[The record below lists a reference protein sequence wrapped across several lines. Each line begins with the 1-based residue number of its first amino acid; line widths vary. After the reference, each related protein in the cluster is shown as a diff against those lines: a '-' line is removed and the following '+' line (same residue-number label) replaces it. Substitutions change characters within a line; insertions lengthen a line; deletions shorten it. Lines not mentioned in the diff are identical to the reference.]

1 MKHDFIS
8 APGALNM
15 GTSSQRVRI
24 DATQLDVSEEQSFLE
39 NCSLADLRERIQ
51 VELLAHLALIGLD
64 PRHTTDEQ
72 VKSKDL
78 IRTHHAAQRAAYREG
93 ERKFVERRGQKLL
106 PHFAEGK
113 DVQPDRVEPYIS
125 LVVSDSEDAELFR
138 LATLLWSVPVSRGY
152 GRRMR
157 FLVRDRANDKLI
169 GIFALTDPVF
179 NLQARDTWIGWDVH
193 DRRERLVNLM
203 DAHVVGAV
211 PPYSALL
218 GGKVTAALM
227 TSCEVGDAFAAKYNE
242 SSGIISQQQKH
253 AQLALMTV
261 TSALGRSSLYN
272 RLKLPGLVDFRPIGQ
287 TTGWGHFH
295 IPQPLFL
302 LMRELLRRE
311 NHAYASGH
319 EYGQGPNW
327 RIRVVREAIR
337 SIGLDQNLL
346 RHGINREIYG
356 IPLAEN
362 WRPFLQGIDKTAIL
376 QRPTAA
382 EIGEAAINRWLQP
395 RAHTRPEYQ
404 QWTREKIWEQI
415 VGHTQP

>member
-1 MKHDFIS
+1 
-8 APGALNM
+8 M
-15 GTSSQRVRI
+15 GISSQRVRI
-24 DATQLDVSEEQSFLE
+24 DAPRLEVSEEQSFLE
-39 NCSLADLRERIQ
+39 NCSLGDLRERIQ

-64 PRHTTDEQ
+64 PRHVTDEQ
-72 VKSKDL
+72 IKSKDL

-93 ERKFVERRGQKLL
+93 ERKFVGRRGRKLL

-125 LVVSDSEDAELFR
+125 LVASGSEDAELFR

-157 FLVRDRANDKLI
+157 FLVRDQANDKLI

-179 NLQARDTWIGWDVH
+179 NLQARDAWIGWDVH

-227 TSCEVGDAFAAKYNE
+227 TSREVGDAFAAKYNE

-253 AQLALMTV
+253 AQLVLLTV

-272 RLKLPGLVDFRPIGQ
+272 RLKLPGLVDFQPIGQ

-319 EYGQGPNW
+319 QYGQGPNW

-346 RHGINREIYG
+346 RHGINREVYG

-362 WRPFLQGIDKTAIL
+362 WRPFLQGIDKTAVL
-376 QRPTAA
+376 QRPTAT
-382 EIGEAAINRWLQP
+382 EIGEAAVKRWLQP
-395 RAHTRPEYQ
+395 RAHTRHEYQ
-404 QWTREKIWEQI
+404 QWTQEKIWEQI

>member
-1 MKHDFIS
+1 MEIS
-8 APGALNM
+8 L
-15 GTSSQRVRI
+15 QRICI
-24 DATQLDVSEEQSFLE
+24 DATQLDRSGEPCVLE
-39 NCSLADLRERIQ
+39 NWSLADLRERIR

-64 PRHTTDEQ
+64 PRHATDEQ

-78 IRTHHAAQRAAYREG
+78 IRAHHAAQRAAYREG
-93 ERKFVERRGQKLL
+93 ERAFIEKRGQKLL
-106 PHFAEGK
+106 AHFAEGK

-125 LVVSDSEDAELFR
+125 LVASESGDAELFR
-138 LATLLWSVPVSRGY
+138 FATLLWSVPVSRGY

-157 FLVRDRANDKLI
+157 FLVRDRANDKLV

-179 NLQARDTWIGWDVH
+179 NLHARDSWIGWDVH
-193 DRRERLVNLM
+193 DRRERLVHVM

-211 PPYSALL
+211 PPYSTLL

-227 TSCEVGDAFAAKYNE
+227 TSREVCDAFAERYNE
-242 SSGIISQQQKH
+242 RCGIISQRQKH
-253 AQLALMTV
+253 AQLVLLTV

-272 RLKLPGLVDFRPIGQ
+272 RLKLPRLVDFRPIGQ

-302 LMRELLRRE
+302 LMRELLVRE
-311 NHAYASGH
+311 NHAYASGY

-327 RIRVVREAIR
+327 RIRVAREAIR
-337 SIGLDQNLL
+337 LVGLDQNLL

-362 WRPFLQGIDKTAIL
+362 WRPFLLGIEHTAVL

-382 EIGEAAINRWLQP
+382 EIGEAATRRWLQP
-395 RAHTRPEYQ
+395 RSQTRHEYL
-404 QWTREKIWEQI
+404 QWTREKIWEHML
-415 VGHTQP
+415 GCTPP